1 MGKTGMISEAFEE
14 RLKKEQELLTKWAP
28 ALEDVGVTDDHKART
43 TAICLEAYMNHL
55 HDNPQLIAE
64 DQMQSGSF
72 SGINLALLG
81 LLSRA
86 IPNTIAFDLVG
97 VQAMLTPKSPI
108 FTMKWTR
115 DTVKG
120 ANTSKSEMWIP
131 GADNYISVDK
141 NYTSQNVS
149 DIITNAVT
157 TADVNKDLSWANV
170 NTSKLGGKPIVM
182 NGSAKIIVV
191 DGAKIIDVAVFEGAY
206 YGTAVSAAR
215 KGAGDYLNLTNTK
228 LTYNSGTG
236 VMSVTGVRLAKALPT
251 TAVLSVDYEYKAEGE
266 ANMPEQSF
274 SIEEKTVKLTRRQL
288 RGKYTLDSVTDLKS
302 YHGIDIDS
310 ELAKMMEQTLMA
322 EINAEIINDL
332 RMLAAIVVN
341 LDFADYAN
349 VGTGGASVAGNYDD
363 ASKVLV
369 DVINAVA
376 AKIWTTGRLG
386 YGNFIVGNPITLS
399 LIDRTGGF
407 QASGI
412 TYNGKDLSLAGS
424 LGGKIKVLKDPL
436 YPQDE
441 ILVGYKGTG
450 AMESGYSYC
459 PYLPITATPQ
469 LYNPETGD
477 PSKIFYTRY
486 GKTFNTVGPNG
497 VPESLI
503 LNGENQY
510 ARIKLANLP
519 KFVRNI

>member
-1 MGKTGMISEAFEE
+1 MFYSEAFEE
-14 RLKKEQELLTKWAP
+14 RMKQEQELLGKWGD
-28 ALEDVGVTDDHKART
+28 ALETVGVTDDHKART

-64 DQMQSGSF
+64 DQMQTGSF
-72 SGINLALLG
+72 TGVNLALLG

-115 DTVKG
+115 DTTKG
-120 ANTSKSEMWIP
+120 ANTGKTEMWIP
-131 GADNYISVDK
+131 GMDNYIAVDR

-149 DIITNAVT
+149 EAVTDAST
-157 TADVNKDLSWANV
+157 TADTAKELAWANT
-170 NTSKLGGKPIVM
+170 NNSKLGAKPIVM
-182 NGSAKIIVV
+182 NSTAKLVVMKDAVVLDVLTFDGSYYGAAISGTHRGGGDIL
-191 DGAKIIDVAVFEGAY
+191 DGA
-206 YGTAVSAAR
+206 
-215 KGAGDYLNLTNTK
+215 NTK
-228 LTYNSGTG
+228 LAYNSGTG
-236 VMSVTGVRLAKALPT
+236 VMSVTGIRLKSALPAG
-251 TAVLSVDYEYKAEGE
+251 AVLSVDYEYKAEGE
-266 ANMPEQSF
+266 ANMVEQSF

-288 RGKYTLDSVTDLKS
+288 RGKYTLDSVTDLKA

-322 EINAEIINDL
+322 EMNAEIINDL
-332 RMLAAIVVN
+332 RMLAGIVTT

-349 VGTGGASVAGNYDD
+349 VGTGGAGIAGNYDD

-369 DVINAVA
+369 DIINAVS
-376 AKIWTTGRLG
+376 AKIWTVGRLG
-386 YGNFIVGNPITLS
+386 YGNFIIGNPITLS

-407 QASGI
+407 QGSGI
-412 TYNGKDLSLAGS
+412 VYNGKDISFAGS
-424 LGGKIKVLKDPL
+424 LGGKIKVYKDPL
-436 YPQDE
+436 FPQDE
-441 ILVGYKGTG
+441 IFVGYKGSG
-450 AMESGYSYC
+450 AMESGYTFC

-469 LYNPETGD
+469 LYNQETGD

-486 GKTFNTVGPNG
+486 GKTFNAIGSAG

-503 LNGENQY
+503 LNGANQY
-510 ARIKLANLP
+510 ARIKLVNLP

>member
-1 MGKTGMISEAFEE
+1 MFYSEAFEE
-14 RLKKEQELLTKWAP
+14 RLQKEKELLEKWGD
-28 ALEDVGVTDDHKART
+28 ALESVNVTDDHKART

-64 DQMQSGSF
+64 DQMQTGSF
-72 SGINLALLG
+72 TGINLALLG

-120 ANTSKSEMWIP
+120 GTTSKSEMWIP
-131 GADNYISVDK
+131 GADNYIAVDR

-149 DIITNAVT
+149 DIVTDAVT
-157 TADVNKDLSWANV
+157 TADVSKELSWANT
-170 NTSKLGGKPIVM
+170 NNSKLGSKPIVM
-182 NGSAKIIVV
+182 NGSAKIVV
-191 DGAKIIDVAVFEGAY
+191 IKDAKVIDVAVFEGAY
-206 YGTAVSAAR
+206 YGAAVSAVR
-215 KGAGDYLNLTNTK
+215 KGTGTKLDLTNTK
-228 LTYNSGTG
+228 LVYNSGTG
-236 VMSVTGVRLAKALPT
+236 VMSVTGIRLASALD
-251 TAVLSVDYEYKAEGE
+251 AGEVLSVDYEYKAEGE
-266 ANMPEQSF
+266 ANIPEQSF
-274 SIEEKTVKLTRRQL
+274 SIVENTVKLTRRQL
-288 RGKYTLDSVTDLKS
+288 RGKYTLDSVTDLKA

-349 VGTGGASVAGNYDD
+349 VGTGGASISGNYDD

-412 TYNGKDLSLAGS
+412 SYNGKDLSLAGS
-424 LGGKIKVLKDPL
+424 LGGKIKVFKDPL
-436 YPQDE
+436 FPQDE
-441 ILVGYKGTG
+441 ILVGYKGSG
-450 AMESGYSYC
+450 AMESGYVYC

-469 LYNPETGD
+469 LYNQETGD
-477 PSKIFYTRY
+477 PAKIFYTRY
-486 GKTFNTVGPNG
+486 GKTFNSIGAAG

-519 KFVRNI
+519 KFVRTI